1 MILPGENGE
10 IELPYHRNAF
20 RISFSVPDYA
30 QNGQVEYAYK
40 IEGLEREWVNIGE
53 ENQITLRNMPFGT
66 YTFRVK
72 ARLRNGEVGR
82 KECGYDVCPHPSSVM
97 ADLVCLDFLRITGLV
112 GFVALD
118 ACL

>member
-40 IEGLEREWVNIGE
+40 IEGLEREWVNIGA

-72 ARLRNGEVGR
+72 ARLRNGEWDEKNVAMMSVR
-82 KECGYDVCPHPSSVM
+82 IHPPLWLTWY
-97 ADLVCLDFLRITGLV
+97 ACDFLRITGLV